1 MTNLRVNCPNC
12 GALLVVDEVH
22 IGREGQCKR
31 CGAKFIISRP
41 TDSQQASP
49 PAIPLQQ
56 DAATTAE
63 VRTSGLAIASFV
75 LGILSIFTLCLT
87 AVPAIVLGIV
97 GLVKVEKSGGRLTGR
112 AFAIL
117 GIVIPVVIAPL
128 FPMAAILLP
137 ALARVRELSQRVVC
151 GTNLSGIVR
160 AMQVYSGDDDVG
172 RFPRAGHSNGVWGN
186 TRDWSAAT
194 PQGAFGDPPGSAGIS
209 ASLYLLIKGDYMSP
223 KQFVCPSDA
232 GGSVFNIARES
243 DGRFDYYD
251 VWDFGP
257 EPTKDHVS
265 YAYHIP
271 YTYDL
276 RGTPTSFCLSDAS
289 APGMAVLADRSPA
302 GPGNSPSHQGEGQ
315 NVAFVDGHVGF
326 GKTPTAGL
334 NGDNIYMVGTETVP
348 VFGSGPRDR
357 FDSVLVNQP

>member
-49 PAIPLQQ
+49 PAIPLRQ
-56 DAATTAE
+56 DAPTAE

-87 AVPAIVLGIV
+87 AIPAIILGIV

-151 GTNLSGIVR
+151 GTNLSGIAR

-232 GGSVFNIARES
+232 DAAVFNVAQES
-243 DGRFDYYD
+243 GRRFDYYD

-265 YAYHIP
+265 YAYHMP
-271 YTYDL
+271 YTYNL
-276 RGTPTSFCLSDAS
+276 RGVPTSFCLSDAS
-289 APGMAVLADRSPA
+289 HPSLAVLADRSPA
-302 GPGNSPSHQGEGQ
+302 GPGNSISHQGDGQ
-315 NVAFVDGHVGF
+315 NVVYVDGHVGF
-326 GKTPTAGL
+326 SKTPTAGL
-334 NGDNIYMVGTETVP
+334 DGDNIYMVGTETVP

-357 FDSVLVNQP
+357 LDSVLVNQP